1 MSKAIILNRS
11 AYISNLNE
19 TNELQMQVDEL
30 IAKGYL
36 RESMRTFMCTSV
48 SCAKKKCLRGCVWI
62 ARMCVDCENVNNIT
76 VKYRHLILRIYD
88 MLDELHCSYILM
100 KIELK
105 CGYHQIKMKKN
116 DE

>member
-1 MSKAIILNRS
+1 
-11 AYISNLNE
+11 
-19 TNELQMQVDEL
+19 
-30 IAKGYL
+30 
-36 RESMRTFMCTSV
+36 
-48 SCAKKKCLRGCVWI
+48 
-62 ARMCVDCENVNNIT
+62 MCVDCENVNNIT

-100 KIELK
+100 KIEWK

>member
-48 SCAKKKCLRGCVWI
+48 SCAKKKCLRGYVWI
-62 ARMCVDCENVNNIT
+62 ARMCVDCEDVNNIT

-88 MLDELHCSYILM
+88 MLDKLHCSYILM